1 MAYLRVLGGLPA
13 APTPGTAE
21 QPAGPEQPTGP
32 EQPAAP
38 TVGSP
43 SVALLG
49 YAQTFSGLL
58 DPGADP
64 NDADD
69 AQGKALALAQ
79 VAGTRLEA
87 LRSAIFG
94 LATAAGGVAN
104 ASATTA
110 AATTGNTEKMTAA
123 ADELTHLVTTADLD
137 EPPQDFD
144 DLKAIAADLALLDEL
159 TKAIEA
165 VRASRRGGR
174 IPTRFNPRTLPAL
187 GPARTALAQ
196 TAALIYHEWMNS
208 RQYTGREGV
217 AATAWHQAYQQIL
230 AEVGSTVAVGT
241 VAEQARQAA
250 KQATRQELTSPVPR
264 MPPPTGPSHTEVR
277 QAGQTAYDAALEPL
291 RQNVLPTAQAKQ
303 RIAYLEHI
311 RHAVDP
317 DPDAAKEQGQRIG
330 MLVRAEM
337 ALVQSSTADPV
348 SRACSTPRSGWPK
361 PRCSSSR

>member
-1 MAYLRVLGGLPA
+1 MSLGPSTRARRRIEQLGLTAQQEEVVDPDGQEDAAERAKQPAYRTAQPRARANARLAYLRVLGGLPA

-110 AATTGNTEKMTAA
+110 AATNGNTEKMTAA

-165 VRASRRGGR
+165 VRASRRGSHTTG
-174 IPTRFNPRTLPAL
+174 FNPRTLPAL

-196 TAALIYHEWMNS
+196 TAASIYHERMNS

-217 AATAWHQAYQQIL
+217 AATAWQQAYQ
-230 AEVGSTVAVGT
+230 A
-241 VAEQARQAA
+241 
-250 KQATRQELTSPVPR
+250 
-264 MPPPTGPSHTEVR
+264 
-277 QAGQTAYDAALEPL
+277 
-291 RQNVLPTAQAKQ
+291 VLPRWA
-303 RIAYLEHI
+303 
-311 RHAVDP
+311 
-317 DPDAAKEQGQRIG
+317 
-330 MLVRAEM
+330 
-337 ALVQSSTADPV
+337 
-348 SRACSTPRSGWPK
+348 PRSRSAQSPNRRGK
-361 PRCSSSR
+361 RRSRPPARS